1 VKGEKERRALVRSA
15 RRRGGRRS
23 PERLPPLASRTPDVA
38 PAPVFPGGVTPDRRV
53 ARFLADRFGDR
64 TDEVTVRALSG
75 DASTRRYYRIEAEGQ
90 HSVLCLHPEPF
101 DADHL
106 PFVVIRNLM
115 AGWGLPVPEI
125 RDEDGS
131 LGILVLEDLGDLT
144 LQEALKGAS
153 EAKRTELYRQALDQ
167 LVVLQREASR
177 APQRAVC
184 FQVAFD
190 FEKLS
195 WELHFFWKHFLEAY
209 RRCDLSVEDRASIAD
224 GFHRLA
230 AEIASWPRVLT
241 HRDFHSRNL
250 MSHEDRLWWIDF
262 QDARMGPAT
271 YDLASLLRDSYVDLD
286 EEFVADM
293 AEEFRQRAVPG
304 ETRDAFQRRLELMS
318 IQRNLKALGTFGYQ
332 GAVKGSRVY
341 LPYIPRTLANA
352 RRNLARYPE
361 LSGLRRALAHHL
373 EELR

>member
-1 VKGEKERRALVRSA
+1 VKREHERRAIVRSA

-23 PERLPPLASRTPDVA
+23 VEQLPPLSPESPDVI
-38 PAPVFPGGVTPDRRV
+38 PVPVFPGGTTPDGRV
-53 ARFLADRFGDR
+53 ARYLNDRFGGRD
-64 TDEVTVRALSG
+64 VRVWPLSG
-75 DASTRRYYRIEAEGQ
+75 DASTRRYYRIVVDGGL
-90 HSVLCLHPEPF
+90 SVLSLNPEPF
-101 DADHL
+101 DADKL
-106 PFVVIRNLM
+106 PFVIVRNLM
-115 AGWGLPVPEI
+115 AGWGLLVPEI
-125 RDEDGS
+125 RDMEGS
-131 LGILVLEDLGDLT
+131 LGILLLEDLGDLT

-153 EAKRTELYRQALDQ
+153 PAKKKELYRQALDQ
-167 LVVLQREASR
+167 LVVMQREAAR

-224 GFHRLA
+224 GFHRLS
-230 AEIASWPRVLT
+230 AEIASWPRVLC

-250 MSHEDRLWWIDF
+250 MSHEDRLFWIDF

-286 EEFVADM
+286 EEFVAEL
-293 AEEFRQRAVPG
+293 AEEFRQRAAPG
-304 ETRDAFQRRLELMS
+304 ETRDTFQRSLELMS

-361 LSGLRRALAHHL
+361 FSGLRRALAHHL